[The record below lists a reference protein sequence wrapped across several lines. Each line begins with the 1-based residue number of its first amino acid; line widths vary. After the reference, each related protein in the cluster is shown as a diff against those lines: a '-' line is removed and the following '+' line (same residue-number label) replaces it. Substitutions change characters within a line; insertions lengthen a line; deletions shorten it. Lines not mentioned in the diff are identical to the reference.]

1 MKPTS
6 SLQSHE
12 ELAFFEQQL
21 SFLEL
26 SSHGDVSFKNF
37 TREELLSIAEEE
49 FQRVFHQPGA
59 SYGGLRLRDIRI
71 ILPEASEPV
80 FVVRKLACLVNLD
93 SVRALLL
100 PNRILVIKP
109 EGEVEE
115 ELVTLLKT
123 KFEQLMQ
130 GILDSNLTYVPP
142 PSYSVMEKEDEN
154 VKLSVSHDEE
164 AFLDSKRRHS
174 VLLQEEDI
182 IQERGILGSLRARS
196 VELVNPSLQL
206 SRRGGLPSAK
216 ETFPDRSSPKQQ
228 QHPVSSVKLTHHS
241 TLGKTVHHHE
251 HFELYALEAV
261 LWTAMKL
268 LEREQDILW
277 PKVMK
282 TTYMARKERA
292 DSALEFLRNTRIHA
306 NRLLANSQA
315 QLAALTKLTLDDE
328 FMNLLQFA
336 HTNNDPHH
344 EHHDHQESMNILLQ
358 SYIQR
363 FESLIQE
370 FRYFV
375 EELDDSELTIE
386 VGLDKV
392 RNKLL
397 KINMYMNAIAAF
409 SGIGAFVSALFGT
422 NLNSMIQNIYNP
434 PLFWIVFA
442 LLLII
447 FCVEVIIMSIFVK
460 FYL

>member
-1 MKPTS
+1 M
-6 SLQSHE
+6 
-12 ELAFFEQQL
+12 
-21 SFLEL
+21 
-26 SSHGDVSFKNF
+26 
-37 TREELLSIAEEE
+37 
-49 FQRVFHQPGA
+49 
-59 SYGGLRLRDIRI
+59 RLRDIRI
-71 ILPEASEPV
+71 ILPETSEPV

-93 SVRALLL
+93 TVRALLL
-100 PNRILVIKP
+100 PNRILVIKS

-142 PSYSVMEKEDEN
+142 PSYPVVEKEDEN
-154 VKLSVSHDEE
+154 GKFPVSHEE
-164 AFLDSKRRHS
+164 EEKIAFLDSKRRHS

-182 IQERGILGSLRARS
+182 SQERGILGSLRARS
-196 VELVNPSLQL
+196 FELVNPSLQS

-216 ETFPDRSSPKQQ
+216 ETIPERSSPKQQ
-228 QHPVSSVKLTHHS
+228 QHPISSVKLTHHS

-277 PKVMK
+277 PKVMR
-282 TTYMARKERA
+282 TTYLARKEHA

-306 NRLLANSQA
+306 SRLLANSQA
-315 QLAALTKLTLDDE
+315 QLTALTKLTLDDE
-328 FMNLLQFA
+328 FMSLLQFA

-344 EHHDHQESMNILLQ
+344 DHHDHQESMNILLQ

-442 LLLII
+442 LLLIL